1 MSKKKKTVN
10 RGWQRRHIARV
21 AADLLK
27 RDKQIVVMMEML
39 HQLRDDI
46 ASVQWAL
53 ERIARRYNKP
63 TPYEDGDTND

>member
-1 MSKKKKTVN
+1 MSKKKRTVN
-10 RGWQRRHIARV
+10 RGWQRRHIAKV

-27 RDKQIVVMMEML
+27 RDKQIVLMMEML

-46 ASVQWAL
+46 ASAQWTL